1 MRIALVAPLYE
12 SVPPK
17 FYGGTERVVAILANE
32 LVELGHDVTI
42 FASGDSVTTAKLVP
56 ITQKSLRLDENCVD
70 QLAPQI
76 LMVEK
81 VFEDTSRF
89 DLIHFHI
96 DHVQLPYIRRHTIP
110 ALSTFHGR
118 LDIPDLVPLYKEF
131 REIPFSS
138 ISNSQREPLPW
149 LNWQGT
155 VYHGLRKDAF
165 QFHPE
170 HRGYLAFLGR
180 ISPEKGIENAVEI
193 ARRTGLQLKIAAKI
207 SDVDK
212 KYFEEQIKHLF
223 DDPFV
228 EYVGEIDETKKD
240 KFIGDAFATLF
251 PIAWPEPFGLVMI
264 ESMAC
269 GTPVIA
275 FRRGSVSEVMVEGQS
290 GHIVT
295 NVEEA
300 VQAVKKLD
308 SFDRRN
314 CRRVF
319 EERFLSTRMTRDY
332 VKIYKRLIDH
342 AKETAA

>member
-1 MRIALVAPLYE
+1 MAPLYE

-17 FYGGTERVVAILANE
+17 FYGGTERVVSILADG
-32 LVELGHDVTI
+32 LVELGHDVTL
-42 FASGDSVTTAKLVP
+42 FASGDSVTRAKLVP
-56 ITQKSLRLDENCVD
+56 VTQKSLRLDEHCVD
-70 QLAPQI
+70 QLAPHI

-81 VFEDTSRF
+81 VFKDTSRF

-96 DHVQLPYIRRHTIP
+96 DHLQLPYIRRHTIP
-110 ALSTFHGR
+110 TLSTFHGR

-131 REIPFSS
+131 REVPFSS

-155 VYHGLRKDAF
+155 VYHGLKSDAF

-180 ISPEKGIENAVEI
+180 ISPEKGIESAVEI
-193 ARRTGLQLKIAAKI
+193 AKRTGMKLKIAAKI
-207 SDVDK
+207 SEVDT
-212 KYFEEQIKHLF
+212 KYFEEQVKHLF
-223 DDPFV
+223 EDPII
-228 EYVGEIDETKKD
+228 EYIGEIPETEKD
-240 KFIGDAFATLF
+240 TFIGNAFATLF

-269 GTPVIA
+269 GTPVVA
-275 FRRGSVSEVMVEGQS
+275 FRRGSVSEVMVEEFS
-290 GHIVT
+290 GHVVT

-300 VQAVKKLD
+300 VRAIKKLE

-332 VKIYKRLIDH
+332 VKIYERLIHH

>member
-1 MRIALVAPLYE
+1 VAPLYE

-17 FYGGTERVVAILANE
+17 LYGGTERVVSTLANE
-32 LVELGHDVTI
+32 LVELGHDVTL
-42 FASGDSVTTAKLVP
+42 FASGDSVTKAKLVP
-56 ITQKSLRLDENCVD
+56 ITPKSFRLDPNCVD
-70 QLAPQI
+70 QLAPHI

-81 VFEDTSRF
+81 VYQDTNRF

-96 DHVQLPYIRRHTIP
+96 VHLQLPYIRRHTIP

-118 LDIPDLVPLYKEF
+118 LDIPDLVPLYREF
-131 REIPFSS
+131 QEIPFSS

-155 VYHGLRKDAF
+155 VYHGLKKDAF
-165 QFHPE
+165 EFHPE

-180 ISPEKGIENAVEI
+180 ISPEKGVEDAVEI
-193 ARRTGLQLKIAAKI
+193 AKRTGMQLKIAAKI
-207 SDVDK
+207 SEVDK

-223 DDPFV
+223 DDPIV
-228 EYVGEIDETKKD
+228 EYNGEIDEVEKHA
-240 KFIGDAFATLF
+240 FLGNAFATLF

-275 FRRGSVSEVMVEGQS
+275 FRRGSVSEVMVEGHS

-295 NVEEA
+295 NVEDA
-300 VQAVKKLD
+300 VQAVKKLE

-332 VKIYKRLIDH
+332 VKIYERLIDH

>member
-17 FYGGTERVVAILANE
+17 YYGGTERVVSNLAE
-32 LVELGHDVTI
+32 DLVNLGHDVTL
-42 FASGDSVTTAKLVP
+42 FASGDSVTRARLIPV
-56 ITQKSLRLDENCVD
+56 IEKSLRMDQNCID
-70 QLAPQI
+70 QTAPHV

-89 DLIHFHI
+89 DVIHFHI
-96 DHVQLPYIRRHTIP
+96 DHFQLPLIRRHAIP
-110 ALSTFHGR
+110 ALTTFHGR
-118 LDIPDLVPLYKEF
+118 LDIPDLIPLYKEF

-155 VYHGLRKDAF
+155 IYHGLRKEAF
-165 QFHPE
+165 RLHQKS
-170 HRGYLAFLGR
+170 GDYLAFLGR
-180 ISPEKGIENAVEI
+180 ISPEKGIDSAVEI
-193 ARRTGLQLKIAAKI
+193 AKKTGMKLRVAAKV
-207 SDVDK
+207 SALDK
-212 KYFEEQIKHLF
+212 NYYEEYVKPLF
-223 DDPFV
+223 DHALI
-228 EYVGEIDETKKD
+228 EYVGEIDETQKNQ
-240 KFIGDAFATLF
+240 FLGEAFATLF

-269 GTPVIA
+269 GTPIIA
-275 FRRGSVSEVMVEGQS
+275 FRRGSVPEVMIEGLS
-290 GHIVT
+290 GHVVN

-300 VQAVKKLD
+300 VQAIRKLD

-314 CRRVF
+314 CRLVF
-319 EERFLSTRMTRDY
+319 EERYLSSRMTREY
-332 VKIYKRLIDH
+332 VKIYERLINH